1 MAEKENCI
9 RVTRAMK
16 RRAEAAAVVEQTPT
30 KKRVVLGELPYLQ
43 NAAVSANEG
52 SAVEP
57 QKQKCRNRTRTRT
70 RAKKALPIPE
80 AAPPTAQEVDTAPLD
95 PQMCEPYARDIYEY
109 LHKLEVDPNRRPLPD
124 YLAKV
129 QKDITANMRG
139 VLVDW
144 LVEVAEEY
152 KLLSDTLYLTVSYVD
167 RFLSLNSLNRKM
179 LQLLGVSSM
188 LIASKYEEIT
198 PPHVEELCYITDNTY
213 TKEEVCKMEADILKS
228 LNFDLGNPTI
238 KTILRRFNRVA
249 DESNKDPGLHFE
261 FLGYYLAELS
271 LLDYNCVKF
280 LPSLVAASVIFLA
293 RFIIQPKMH
302 PWTSSLQQYSGYK
315 PSELRECVLIIHD
328 LYLGRRGGSLQAIR
342 EKYKRHKF
350 KCVAVM
356 PSPPEIPP
364 YYLEDL
370 VE

>member
-1 MAEKENCI
+1 MEEKENCV

-16 RRAEAAAVVEQTPT
+16 RKAEEAAASIERTPT
-30 KKRVVLGELPYLQ
+30 KERVVLGELPRLQ
-43 NAAVSANEG
+43 NAGAPLIEP
-52 SAVEP
+52 EP
-57 QKQKCRNRTRTRT
+57 QKRKSRTKSRA
-70 RAKKALPIPE
+70 AKKARTIIPE
-80 AAPPTAQEVDTAPLD
+80 LLPPKTEEVETTPSD
-95 PQMCEPYARDIYEY
+95 PQMCEPYARDIYDY
-109 LHKLEVDPNRRPLPD
+109 LHNLEVDPNRRPLPD
-124 YLAKV
+124 YLAKI

-167 RFLSLNSLNRKM
+167 RFLSFNSLNRKM

-188 LIASKYEEIT
+188 LVASKYEEIT

-213 TKEEVCKMEADILKS
+213 TKEEVCKMEADILKV
-228 LNFDLGNPTI
+228 LKFELGSPTI

-249 DESNKDPGLHFE
+249 EEGKDPDLNFE

-280 LPSLVAASVIFLA
+280 LPSLVAASVVFLT
-293 RFIIQPKMH
+293 RFIIHPRIY
-302 PWTSSLQQYSGYK
+302 PWTSSLQQYAGYK
-315 PSELRECVLIIHD
+315 PSELKECVLIIHD

-356 PSPPEIPP
+356 PSPPEVPA
-364 YYLEDL
+364 YFFEDL
-370 VE
+370 IE

>member
-1 MAEKENCI
+1 MAEKENCV

-16 RRAEAAAVVEQTPT
+16 RKAEAAAVDQTPP
-30 KKRVVLGELPYLQ
+30 KKRVVLGELPNLQ
-43 NAAVSANEG
+43 NAVVPANEG
-52 SAVEP
+52 SRVEP
-57 QKQKCRNRTRTRT
+57 HKRKSRTKSRA
-70 RAKKALPIPE
+70 AKKALPIPE
-80 AAPPTAQEVDTAPLD
+80 TAPEVETTPSD
-95 PQMCEPYARDIYEY
+95 PQMCEPYSRDIYEY

-167 RFLSLNSLNRKM
+167 RFLSFNALNRKM

-188 LIASKYEEIT
+188 LVASKYEEIT

-213 TKEEVCKMEADILKS
+213 TKEEVCNMEADILKA
-228 LNFDLGNPTI
+228 LKFELGNPTI

-249 DESNKDPGLHFE
+249 EEGNKDPDLHFE

-280 LPSLVAASVIFLA
+280 LPSLVAASVVFLT
-293 RFIIQPKMH
+293 RFIIQPRMY

-350 KCVAVM
+350 KFVAVM
-356 PSPPEIPP
+356 PSPPEVPA
-364 YYLEDL
+364 YYFEDL
-370 VE
+370 IE